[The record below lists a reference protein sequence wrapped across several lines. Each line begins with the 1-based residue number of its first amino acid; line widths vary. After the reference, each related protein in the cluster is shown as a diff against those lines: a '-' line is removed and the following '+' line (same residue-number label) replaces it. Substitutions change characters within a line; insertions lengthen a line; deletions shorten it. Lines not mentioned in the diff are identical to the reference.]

1 VKLSGHNWIGPQA
14 DRDCAER
21 LRSMKESVG
30 TGQCG
35 SKEFNLEPE
44 VRKDLSPSALQA
56 AEPCQPI
63 TAGHRRFLT

>member
-1 VKLSGHNWIGPQA
+1 
-14 DRDCAER
+14 
-21 LRSMKESVG
+21 MKESVG

-44 VRKDLSPSALQA
+44 VRKGLSPSALQA